1 MKKSIA
7 VAAAAMLLSCSA
19 MSLSAYAAEKEPVN
33 VDITIV
39 DNKGEVVLADEDIK
53 VTDVDNDGE
62 LTFNDAFIITHD
74 EKFEGG
80 KEGFATEETSW
91 GQSIVKLWGIE
102 NQGSYGYLK
111 NDVFANG
118 LFDTLEE
125 GDHINAFIYTDAA
138 KFDDLYSYFDK
149 KCVDAEKGDEIELTL
164 TYVSYG
170 ENYTELRKPVEN
182 AVITINGKETEYKTD
197 AEGKVKVKI
206 EDAGKNVISAKSDS
220 IKLVAPVFVA
230 NVKGGETTTS
240 EPAETTTSEEAATT
254 TTSSATTTTKTSTKA
269 STSTTKA
276 ATTST
281 AAPKTGD
288 AGAGIAV
295 TAVGV
300 AFVAAFAARKKN
312 ED

>member
-1 MKKSIA
+1 
-7 VAAAAMLLSCSA
+7 
-19 MSLSAYAAEKEPVN
+19 
-33 VDITIV
+33 
-39 DNKGEVVLADEDIK
+39 
-53 VTDVDNDGE
+53 
-62 LTFNDAFIITHD
+62 
-74 EKFEGG
+74 
-80 KEGFATEETSW
+80 
-91 GQSIVKLWGIE
+91 
-102 NQGSYGYLK
+102 
-111 NDVFANG
+111 VFANG

-149 KCVDAEKGDEIELTL
+149 KCADAEKGDEIELTL

-254 TTSSATTTTKTSTKA
+254 TTSSATTTTKA

-276 ATTST
+276 ATTSA